1 MNNTR
6 HSGIFSIYP
15 SASVDIIGAG
25 GLGATTALTLA
36 KMGYRYMTIYDGDV
50 VSEENTG
57 TQLHKPS
64 DIGNAK
70 VLALALTI
78 EEFSDDISINAMYE
92 RVTAETP
99 LYSPIIISAVDS
111 INARKDIWQAVCKS
125 KAEWYLEMRMAAEEY
140 QAHTI
145 NLRDNNDVIW
155 YDDYISGQSE
165 EAIPELACTMKSTF
179 FTAMGASGFAG
190 EAVRKIHT
198 GIKPPRKLVMNF
210 LSGTY
215 MEI

>member
-1 MNNTR
+1 MNNER
-6 HSGIFSIYP
+6 HSGIFSIP
-15 SASVDIIGAG
+15 RTASVDIIGAG

-36 KMGYRYMTIYDGDV
+36 KMGYRYMSIYDGDV

-70 VLALALTI
+70 VLALAATL
-78 EEFSDDISINAMYE
+78 EDFSDDILVNAMFE

-111 INARKDIWQAVCKS
+111 INARKEIWKATKS
-125 KAEWYLEMRMAAEEY
+125 GTSAEWYIEMRMGAEEL
-140 QAHTI
+140 QVHTVDM
-145 NLRDNNDVIW
+145 LDFDW
-155 YDDYISGQSE
+155 YDKYITEQTE
-165 EAIPELACTMKSTF
+165 EGIADLPCTEKATF
-179 FTAMGASGFAG
+179 FTSMVAAG
-190 EAVRKIHT
+190 IVGSIVRKLHSDIPVPHKT
-198 GIKPPRKLVMNF
+198 IFNLRH
-210 LSGTY
+210 STY